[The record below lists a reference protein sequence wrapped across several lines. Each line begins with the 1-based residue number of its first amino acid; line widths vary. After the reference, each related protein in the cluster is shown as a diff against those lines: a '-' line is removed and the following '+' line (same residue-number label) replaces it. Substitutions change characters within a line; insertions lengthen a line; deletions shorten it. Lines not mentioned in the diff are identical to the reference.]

1 LLATGIF
8 LLVGAGFGVSMP
20 GLVKLPFS
28 LFLALRFLRPKR
40 TFVSVITII
49 SVLGVTLG
57 ITVLIVVMSVMTGF
71 SKTLQRAI
79 LGFEPHLRV
88 VNGDLMQNWREV
100 LPGLGKVP
108 GVIGAAPYV
117 TGAVLVERTND
128 DSQTTRTVQAIIRG
142 INVAQEEQLV
152 DLKKFVTG
160 TTEMGSDE
168 VILGRTLAR
177 ELGVDIGDEVTIY
190 APGNISGLMAS
201 VKKHQANPGSKAPTL
216 EDVVIPAP
224 MKIVGVF
231 SSGTNTFDSTF
242 ILMPLHMAQE
252 LYGLKDTV
260 HGIAVKTRDP
270 YHVERTQEAIE
281 TQFGGRLN
289 TVSWYDE
296 NRARFDAI
304 KMEKHVMFF
313 ILMFI
318 VVVAAFSVMNTQIT
332 VTVQK
337 TREIGIMK
345 ALGATPAQIVWVFLA
360 QGMFVGVL
368 GNITGLGLGL
378 GILHYRNPFRDWLSD
393 RLGIVIF
400 PPSIYEFDGIPAEVV
415 PADVAA
421 ICISAFVICA
431 LAAYIPARIA
441 SRLDPVKALRHE

>member
-1 LLATGIF
+1 MK
-8 LLVGAGFGVSMP
+8 V
-20 GLVKLPFS
+20 PFS
-28 LFLALRFLRPKR
+28 LFLALRYLQPKR
-40 TFVSVITII
+40 TFVSVITVV

-71 SKTLQRAI
+71 SQTLQRAI

-88 VNGDLMQNWREV
+88 RSGDLMSDWREA
-100 LPGLGKVP
+100 LPDLEKVP

-117 TGAVLVERTND
+117 TGAVLVTRAD
-128 DSQTTRTVQAIIRG
+128 DTQQTTPTIQAIIRG
-142 INVAQEEQLV
+142 INVAQEERLI

-168 VILGRTLAR
+168 VILGRNLAGS
-177 ELGVDIGDEVTIY
+177 LGVEIGDSITIY
-190 APGNISGLMAS
+190 APGNIGGLMAALRI
-201 VKKHQANPGSKAPTL
+201 HRDNPGSKPPNLDDLTK
-216 EDVVIPAP
+216 DGGIVIPAP
-224 MKIVGVF
+224 MKIVGTF
-231 SSGTNTFDSTF
+231 SSGTNSFDSTF

-252 LYGLKDTV
+252 IYALKDDV

-270 YHVERTQEAIE
+270 YDIERVQEAIE
-281 TQFGGRLN
+281 RQFGGRFETL
-289 TVSWYDE
+289 TWYDTE
-296 NRARFDAI
+296 RARFDAI

-400 PPSIYEFDGIPAEVV
+400 PPSIYEFDGIPAEIV

-441 SRLDPVKALRHE
+441 SRLDPVKALRYE

>member
-1 LLATGIF
+1 MKA
-8 LLVGAGFGVSMP
+8 
-20 GLVKLPFS
+20 PFS
-28 LFLALRFLRPKR
+28 LFLALRYLQPKR
-40 TFVSVITII
+40 TFVSVITVV

-71 SKTLQRAI
+71 SQTLQRAI

-88 VNGDLMQNWREV
+88 LNGDLMQNWREV
-100 LPGLGKVP
+100 LPGLEKVP
-108 GVIGAAPYV
+108 GVSGAAPYV
-117 TGAVLVERTND
+117 TGAVLVEKAD
-128 DSQTTRTVQAIIRG
+128 DARQTTRTVQAIIRG

-177 ELGVDIGDEVTIY
+177 DLGVEIGDEITIY
-190 APGNISGLMAS
+190 APGNISGLMAALR
-201 VKKHQANPGSKAPTL
+201 KQRDTPGQKSPTL
-216 EDVVIPAP
+216 EDLTKEGGIVIPAP

-231 SSGTNTFDSTF
+231 SSGTNSFDATF

-281 TQFGGRLN
+281 TQFGGRVN

-345 ALGATPAQIVWVFLA
+345 ALGATPGQIVWVFLA

-400 PPSIYEFDGIPAEVV
+400 PPSIYEFDGIPAEIV

-441 SRLDPVKALRHE
+441 SRLDPVKALRYE

>member
-1 LLATGIF
+1 
-8 LLVGAGFGVSMP
+8 
-20 GLVKLPFS
+20 
-28 LFLALRFLRPKR
+28 
-40 TFVSVITII
+40 
-49 SVLGVTLG
+49 
-57 ITVLIVVMSVMTGF
+57 
-71 SKTLQRAI
+71 
-79 LGFEPHLRV
+79 
-88 VNGDLMQNWREV
+88 
-100 LPGLGKVP
+100 
-108 GVIGAAPYV
+108 
-117 TGAVLVERTND
+117 
-128 DSQTTRTVQAIIRG
+128 
-142 INVAQEEQLV
+142 
-152 DLKKFVTG
+152 
-160 TTEMGSDE
+160 
-168 VILGRTLAR
+168 
-177 ELGVDIGDEVTIY
+177 
-190 APGNISGLMAS
+190 MAS

-337 TREIGIMK
+337 TREIGILK
-345 ALGATPAQIVWVFLA
+345 ALGARTGQIV
-360 QGMFVGVL
+360 GIFVGQGIVVGIFGTL
-368 GNITGLGLGL
+368 IGLGT
-378 GILHYRNPFRDWLSD
+378 GIWLVQYRNQVSQWLSGVM
-393 RLGIVIF
+393 GIEIF
-400 PPSIYEFDGIPAEVV
+400 PKSIYQFSEIPAEIV
-415 PADVAA
+415 PSDVAI
-421 ICISAFVICA
+421 ICASAFLICTV
-431 LAAYIPARIA
+431 AAVIPAWFAARM
-441 SRLDPVKALRHE
+441 DPVSALRYE